1 MLLLSLASAVVKSA
15 QVPPSAEAS
24 HSYFKLEEKPSGSS
38 LFFVVVMV
46 VPTAGLPLIEK
57 LAIPRLES
65 ASVISAV
72 QLVTKEPEFATK
84 QRLRLPEGFQE
95 QFAPATLD
103 KPRAAYNALN
113 DWLPEATA
121 KYSDIKSGCCY
132 ETSFQSRI
140 EQVGNYKQM
149 TNNFKHAYPDTCSMP
164 FKELLMTFYKPQT
177 LNSSL

>member
-1 MLLLSLASAVVKSA
+1 MQLASGIPDKN
-15 QVPPSAEAS
+15 
-24 HSYFKLEEKPSGSS
+24 KNINKEE
-38 LFFVVVMV
+38 M
-46 VPTAGLPLIEK
+46 K
-57 LAIPRLES
+57 LAPFLIVLTLFLALFLLPS
-65 ASVISAV
+65 

-84 QRLRLPEGFQE
+84 QKLRLPEGFQE
-95 QFAPATLD
+95 QFAPTTLD

-121 KYSDIKSGCCY
+121 KYSEIKSGCCY

-149 TNNFKHAYPDTCSMP
+149 TNNFKHAYPDTCSIP